1 MKHSSLVDVALEL
14 HAAGLSV
21 VPVAADGSKRPRIAW
36 KQYTRSAADEAQL
49 RAWFEADVEQGVGI
63 ITGYG
68 DVELLEVEGKAMQ
81 LVPDVLELLDGT
93 GLRPLYDLLV
103 TSWSEQSPSGG
114 LHLFYRLADGEVPG
128 NTKIASRPA
137 AGPTGREVLAET
149 RGTGGFVVL
158 APSSGNVHATGR
170 PYLRLAGGPT
180 SIATISR
187 EDRDQLHAVIHAA
200 LDTMPVEEPAP
211 AGPVDSKWAT
221 TYQAHAG
228 DITPGDDYEAK
239 TDWAGILTG
248 WTLVFTRGRTRYWR
262 RPGKTDGI
270 SATTGRADDRDRLYV
285 FTSSTEF
292 EPEVPYTKF
301 GAYTLLQHR
310 GDHAAAAKALAD
322 SGYGYR
328 APRELAPPVA
338 SRTTSTGTQLAAV
351 GATIADTVAATVGS
365 SEDQLTDLGNAR
377 LLVAEYAATLRYVP
391 DAAKWVT
398 WEGTR
403 WVWHPDDGVAIEAA
417 KDVISRI
424 PTDNKQLA
432 AHRLRSMSARRIAD
446 ATRLARTAPSMRI
459 AAAQFD
465 RHPWQLNT
473 PGGIV
478 NLRTGETAAPT
489 PALFHSK
496 QTAVSPDPTMRT
508 PLWDRF
514 LATTFQSNA
523 HLELYVKR
531 LAGMSAIGEVRE
543 HILPFLHGPGGNG
556 KTVLLEVMT
565 SLLADYSATAP
576 AGFLVASR
584 DQHPTELADLQGRR
598 LVVTSEV
605 NENTR
610 FDEQKVKSLTG
621 GDKIKAR
628 FMRQDFFEFAPS
640 HTLWLAGNNQP
651 KVETGGHSFWRRLRL
666 IPFSHTVPDA
676 AKIEGLAE
684 RLVAEEGPGILHWI
698 IEGAVDYA
706 AGGLPTPAEVLAATE
721 TYRGEEDHLG
731 RFVEETCR
739 VGGGDAVRIEMGEL
753 RRAYDA
759 WCREQHEDA
768 LSSTAFGRQLKQKFE
783 IGAAKS
789 NGRRFYTNVMLYAP
803 EDDDGGRADSRET
816 SWWDR

>member
-1 MKHSSLVDVALEL
+1 MTPLLTTALEL

-21 VPVAADGSKRPRIAW
+21 VPVAADGTKRPRGAW
-36 KQYTRSAADEAQL
+36 KQYTTTAADEQQL
-49 RAWFEADVEQGVGI
+49 HAWFEADIEQGIGI

-68 DVELLEVEGKAMQ
+68 DVELLEVEGKAME
-81 LVPDVLELLDGT
+81 LMPDVLELLDGT
-93 GLRPLYDLLV
+93 GLRPLYDQLV
-103 TSWSEQSPSGG
+103 TAWSEQSPSGG
-114 LHLFYRLADGEVPG
+114 LHLLYRIAEGQVPG
-128 NTKIASRPA
+128 NTKIASRPTGGA
-137 AGPTGREVLAET
+137 TGREVLAET

-158 APSSGNVHATGR
+158 APSAGNVHPTGR
-170 PYLRLAGGPT
+170 PYVRLAGGPAA
-180 SIATISR
+180 IATISR
-187 EDRDQLHAVIHAA
+187 EQRDALHAIINAA
-200 LDTMPVEEPAP
+200 LDTMPAEQAAP
-211 AGPVDSKWAT
+211 AGPVDAKWAT
-221 TYQAHAG
+221 TYQQHAG
-228 DITPGDDYEAK
+228 DITPGDDFEAK
-239 TDWAGILTG
+239 TDWADILTG
-248 WTLVFTRGRTRYWR
+248 WTLVFTAGRTLYWR
-262 RPGKTDGI
+262 RPGKNDGI

-301 GAYTLLQHR
+301 GAYALLQHR

-322 SGYGYR
+322 AGYGHR
-328 APRELAPPVA
+328 APRELAPA
-338 SRTTSTGTQLAAV
+338 TRTTSTGTQLAV
-351 GATIADTVAATVGS
+351 VSQTIPDTVAAVVGS

-377 LLVAEYAATLRYVP
+377 LLVAEHAATLRYVP

-398 WEGTR
+398 WDGTR
-403 WVWHPDDGVAIEAA
+403 WAWHPDDGVAIEAA

-473 PGGIV
+473 PAGIV

-496 QTAVSPDPTMRT
+496 QTAVAPDAAMPT

-514 LATTFQSNA
+514 LATTFQSKA
-523 HLELYVKR
+523 HLERYVKR
-531 LAGMSAIGEVRE
+531 LAGVSAVGEVRE

-565 SLLADYSATAP
+565 SLLADYATEAP
-576 AGFLVASR
+576 AGFLLAGR
-584 DQHPTELADLQGRR
+584 DKHETELANLQGRR
-598 LVVTSEV
+598 LVVASEV

-610 FDEQKVKSLTG
+610 FDEAKMKQLTG
-621 GDKIKAR
+621 GDKITAR
-628 FMRQDFFEFAPS
+628 FMRQDFFTFAPS

-666 IPFSHTVPDA
+666 IPFTHTVPDA
-676 AKIEGLAE
+676 EKIEGLAE

-706 AGGLPTPAEVLAATE
+706 AGGLPTPDEVLAATE
-721 TYRGEEDHLG
+721 TYQAEEDHLG
-731 RFVEETCR
+731 RFVEECCR
-739 VGGGDAVRIEMGEL
+739 VGAGDIARVEMGEL

-759 WCREQHEDA
+759 WCREQHEDEM
-768 LSSTAFGRQLKQKFE
+768 SSQAFGRQLKQRFNV
-783 IGAAKS
+783 GTAKS
-789 NGRRFYTNVMLYAP
+789 NGRRFYTNIMLYAP
-803 EDDDGGRADSRET
+803 ETADAGESADPRET
-816 SWWDR
+816 SWWNR